1 MLVSALALCLFCVLF
16 TTKLSR
22 QRAENVRCEVADPAG
37 NRQLKHGARQP
48 EVGFFATGSGIFAT
62 GSVFCNRKWVFCIH
76 GQWFYPNIRQIVFIR
91 QRTLSSTILVAL
103 GMINGRRYHF
113 RLTRVAEKRLCL
125 SSPMSY
131 TSVRVFG
138 SLLTVF
144 WWREFCWKLRIWSF
158 YL

>member
-22 QRAENVRCEVADPAG
+22 QRAENVRCEVADSAG
-37 NRQLKHGARQP
+37 NRQLKHGTRQRELGFLQP
-48 EVGFFATGSGIFAT
+48 EVGFLQPEVF
-62 GSVFCNRKWVFCIH
+62 FCNRKWVFCIH

-144 WWREFCWKLRIWSF
+144 W
-158 YL
+158 